1 MPAKPKRASTN
12 TRRRAQPVAD
22 PSPGTRPLAAAIAA
36 VFLLKLIV
44 MLQLKDHV
52 LTQPDA
58 GLDTTAY
65 VGLTERVLGGDG
77 GLGPGLYFLSPFYIY
92 FLAILLGVW
101 HSFTFVRLV
110 QIALGTVAVACVFIT
125 ADEWFGRRAAWIA
138 AALATLTGVFSFYES
153 LILQTALDPFFTA
166 AALAFLTLGLTHER
180 RRWYA
185 LAGLTF
191 GVQVCNRPN
200 VALPALAIAL
210 LLAATRRRQAAAAFA
225 IAAALALLPVT
236 LRNIVVSGSWS
247 PVTASHG
254 GLNFYIGNNADADG
268 SYRAVAGVTPDIKGQ
283 QEDTRRVAERATGRR
298 LDDAA
303 VSSYFYGLA
312 WRWIR
317 EQPRA
322 AAALF
327 ARKIALVF
335 SARYLWLN
343 YSYRFFADDERTLLR
358 VMVVGPWLLVP
369 LGLIGCLG
377 LVERR
382 AEAARSGFVV
392 WASFVPLYAIAVAAF
407 YVSDRYQLLILMPLC
422 VGAGAALD
430 AWVAAAADRRWRSLL
445 VPGAVAA
452 GLLIAVNRPL
462 AYDEGIGEERT
473 RMAERLVTLG
483 RVEEA
488 ERWADRAAAA
498 SPQPGVVHFRL
509 GQRLVAAGQ
518 PAPAIAHFQRALAAD
533 PNQPV
538 VEYAL
543 GETLLEAER
552 PRDAIAPL
560 RRALDAG
567 VHADEAGADLV
578 RALGAAGE
586 RDEAIRVLERLR
598 PVAADDAVRCV
609 ALAALAVQLQEPR
622 LAERFSRAALASRP
636 DLAGAHAQLGASFNL
651 AGRFADARGELE
663 EAIRLDS
670 RDAASHVGLAVADAN
685 LGQMLDARAHIDA
698 ALRLDPASAQAR
710 RVRLALEQA
719 AAARPS
725 PASKR

>member
-1 MPAKPKRASTN
+1 
-12 TRRRAQPVAD
+12 
-22 PSPGTRPLAAAIAA
+22 
-36 VFLLKLIV
+36 
-44 MLQLKDHV
+44 
-52 LTQPDA
+52 
-58 GLDTTAY
+58 
-65 VGLTERVLGGDG
+65 
-77 GLGPGLYFLSPFYIY
+77 
-92 FLAILLGVW
+92 
-101 HSFTFVRLV
+101 
-110 QIALGTVAVACVFIT
+110 
-125 ADEWFGRRAAWIA
+125 
-138 AALATLTGVFSFYES
+138 
-153 LILQTALDPFFTA
+153 
-166 AALAFLTLGLTHER
+166 
-180 RRWYA
+180 
-185 LAGLTF
+185 
-191 GVQVCNRPN
+191 
-200 VALPALAIAL
+200 
-210 LLAATRRRQAAAAFA
+210 
-225 IAAALALLPVT
+225 
-236 LRNIVVSGSWS
+236 
-247 PVTASHG
+247 
-254 GLNFYIGNNADADG
+254 
-268 SYRAVAGVTPDIKGQ
+268 
-283 QEDTRRVAERATGRR
+283 
-298 LDDAA
+298 
-303 VSSYFYGLA
+303 
-312 WRWIR
+312 
-317 EQPRA
+317 
-322 AAALF
+322 
-327 ARKIALVF
+327 
-335 SARYLWLN
+335 
-343 YSYRFFADDERTLLR
+343 
-358 VMVVGPWLLVP
+358 
-369 LGLIGCLG
+369 
-377 LVERR
+377 
-382 AEAARSGFVV
+382 
-392 WASFVPLYAIAVAAF
+392 
-407 YVSDRYQLLILMPLC
+407 
-422 VGAGAALD
+422 
-430 AWVAAAADRRWRSLL
+430 
-445 VPGAVAA
+445 
-452 GLLIAVNRPL
+452 
-462 AYDEGIGEERT
+462 
-473 RMAERLVTLG
+473 
-483 RVEEA
+483 
-488 ERWADRAAAA
+488 
-498 SPQPGVVHFRL
+498 VVHFRL